1 MKWGKKALPMQ
12 GGERVV
18 TQTMRLKKVRG
29 VTIHWSDYTLALLE
43 THDISAMHILL
54 QSLEMPT
61 IIKPRCTHPVA
72 AYCKR
77 GKALGPTLNFL
88 KLPNFLMSK
97 KKIKTLILNIYPR
110 MNNIEEE
117 KAKKFSVE
125 ASF

>member
-1 MKWGKKALPMQ
+1 M
-12 GGERVV
+12 V
-18 TQTMRLKKVRG
+18 TQTLRLKTVRG

-43 THDISAMHILL
+43 THEIFAMHILL

-61 IIKPRCTHPVA
+61 IIKPRCIHPVA

-77 GKALGPTLNFL
+77 GKALGPILNFL
-88 KLPNFLMSK
+88 KLSNFLMSK
-97 KKIKTLILNIYPR
+97 KKIKTLTLNIYQR
-110 MNNIEEE
+110 MNKIEEE

>member
-1 MKWGKKALPMQ
+1 M
-12 GGERVV
+12 V
-18 TQTMRLKKVRG
+18 TQTLRLKQVRG

-43 THDISAMHILL
+43 THDIFAMHILL

-61 IIKPRCTHPVA
+61 IIKPRCIHPVI

-77 GKALGPTLNFL
+77 GKALGPILNFL

-97 KKIKTLILNIYPR
+97 KIKTLILNIYQR
-110 MNNIEEE
+110 MNKIEEE